1 MRRDVMHFFNADV
14 RTVYQAYLTAAQ
26 NPPFSRTCEQKPFYS
41 FQFGLNFSMKYNM
54 NGGSCTLHF
63 IPYGSGTAVDLRFS
77 VAQLAGARFEAY
89 DRALADKV
97 IDILRVP
104 AQPLKIHVEE
114 FLQPV
119 NWVTGPSELPGA
131 AKTTTAPPIQ
141 PPAPPSAPPAPPEPP
156 LVPPEP
162 PLVPPEPP
170 SVSPEPPSVSPE
182 NIWQPARELPQQPG
196 KTCAK
201 CASPLL
207 PGARF
212 CYTCGAPVSEEKVCC
227 ACGKPLLPGAAFCT
241 FCGQKQ

>member
-26 NPPFSRTCEQKPFYS
+26 NPPFSRNCEQKPFYS

-77 VAQLAGARFEAY
+77 VAQLVGARYEAY

-97 IDILRVP
+97 ISILRVP
-104 AQPLKIHVEE
+104 AQPLKINVEE
-114 FLQPV
+114 FLQPA
-119 NWVTGPSELPGA
+119 NWVTGPSELPGVTN
-131 AKTTTAPPIQ
+131 TTTAPPVQ
-141 PPAPPSAPPAPPEPP
+141 PPAPPSVPPVPPVVSPEPP
-156 LVPPEP
+156 LVPPVP
-162 PLVPPEPP
+162 PVVPPEPP
-170 SVSPEPPSVSPE
+170 SVPQE
-182 NIWQPARELPQQPG
+182 NIWQPARELTEQPG

-212 CYTCGAPVSEEKVCC
+212 CTTCGALVAEEKVCC